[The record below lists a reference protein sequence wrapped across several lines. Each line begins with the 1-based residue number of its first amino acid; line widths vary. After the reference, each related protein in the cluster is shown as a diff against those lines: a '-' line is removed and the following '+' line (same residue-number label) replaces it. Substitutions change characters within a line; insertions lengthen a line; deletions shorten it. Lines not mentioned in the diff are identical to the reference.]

1 MIRAHDASR
10 DKIWPVNFYTY
21 NVYTILLRSLFYV
34 GKKKRWKKK
43 KKYLIRII
51 SLVE

>member
-1 MIRAHDASR
+1 MIRARDASR

-21 NVYTILLRSLFYV
+21 NVYIILLRSLFYW
-34 GKKKRWKKK
+34 KEEEMKKK

>member
-1 MIRAHDASR
+1 MIRARDASR

-43 KKYLIRII
+43 KYLIRII